1 MLIQWYSLTY
11 YFRCCWEVVSEDDSE
26 DRDNRQPRHEARGQ
40 RLSAGQVRPPHYQLG
55 RQWIISLRGLYNN
68 LLVWGHHLVLS
79 ACDIL
84 RYSFNIFVNLYGQ
97 FLPIFSSNTYF
108 LIWNTLRKQW
118 LWSMMTRIISNVLA
132 KRPLTAHNYLPGRK
146 WWCFLLSSIL
156 SFFVGVFSVLF
167 IRACAAVFC
176 RKVKISFKKMWNHS
190 KCFNS
195 IWNILI
201 KFLLSKCIYI
211 EVKS

>member
-1 MLIQWYSLTY
+1 M
-11 YFRCCWEVVSEDDSE
+11 VSEDDCE
-26 DRDNRQPRHEARGQ
+26 DRDNRQPRHQARGPV
-40 RLSAGQVRPPHYQLG
+40 SAGQVRAQQYQHG
-55 RQWIISLRGLYNN
+55 RHWNISLRDIITCLSEDTICIRSCF
-68 LLVWGHHLVLS
+68 LIIDMVLP
-79 ACDIL
+79 
-84 RYSFNIFVNLYGQ
+84 
-97 FLPIFSSNTYF
+97 FLPIFTDSSYF
-108 LIWNTLRKQW
+108 LLWNTVKKWSPW
-118 LWSMMTRIISNVLA
+118 LLSNALA

-176 RKVKISFKKMWNHS
+176 RKVKLSLKKMWNHS

>member
-1 MLIQWYSLTY
+1 M
-11 YFRCCWEVVSEDDSE
+11 VSEDDCE
-26 DRDNRQPRHEARGQ
+26 DRDNGQPRHEARGQ
-40 RLSAGQVRPPHYQLG
+40 CVSAGQVRPPHYQLG
-55 RQWIISLRGLYNN
+55 RRWNISLRGLYFIITC
-68 LLVWGHHLVLS
+68 LSEDTIWYYLHVIFYDIVLTFLS
-79 ACDIL
+79 IYMVNFCQFFPVIHISWFGIL
-84 RYSFNIFVNLYGQ
+84 
-97 FLPIFSSNTYF
+97 
-108 LIWNTLRKQW
+108 WKQW

-176 RKVKISFKKMWNHS
+176 RKVKISLKKMWNHS